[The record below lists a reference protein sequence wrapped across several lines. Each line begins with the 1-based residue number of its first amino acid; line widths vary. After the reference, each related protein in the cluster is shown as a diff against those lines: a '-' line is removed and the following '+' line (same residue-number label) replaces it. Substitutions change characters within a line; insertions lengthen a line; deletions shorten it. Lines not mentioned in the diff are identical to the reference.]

1 MTPSDP
7 AAYEDRFRRAGLP
20 LLIEDRDAESDVWN
34 RAFPLLSLVFL
45 AEVANGL
52 NFDWGVAAN
61 AGAVLGSLAIVLGAV
76 ALLNRARG
84 RRALAIP
91 ESIGR
96 AELAAFL
103 LVPPLL
109 PLIFGGQAVSAA
121 VTLMGNAVLLALVY
135 AVLFFGLPSI
145 VRWAARR
152 LVGELARSVL
162 LLARAIP
169 LLLLF
174 SLVLFINTEMWQV
187 FGLMRDGTL
196 VAVVVL
202 LALVGSAFLV
212 ARIPREV
219 AVIESAAGGAG
230 PPLRREQLVNVGL
243 VLFVSQALQVLVVSL
258 AVAGFFTA
266 FGLFT
271 ITDPVLESWLGTTG
285 DTIADLTVLGQEVHL
300 TRELLRV
307 AAGIAAFCGLY
318 YSIAVL
324 TDSTYREEFLEEIT
338 EEMRATFGAR
348 SDYLR
353 LRSESGG

>member
-1 MTPSDP
+1 MTPSDA

-20 LLIEDRDAESDVWN
+20 LLIEDRDADTDVWN
-34 RAFPLLSLVFL
+34 RAFPLLSFVFL
-45 AEVANGL
+45 AEIANGL
-52 NFDWGVAAN
+52 NFDWGVGAN
-61 AGAVLGSLAIVLGAV
+61 VAAVLGSLVIVLLTV
-76 ALLNRARG
+76 ALLNRAHG

-91 ESIGR
+91 QSLGR
-96 AELAAFL
+96 GELAAFV
-103 LVPPLL
+103 LVPPVL
-109 PLIFGGQAVSAA
+109 PLIFGGQVVSAV
-121 VTLMGNAVLLALVY
+121 VTLAGNVVLLALVY

-174 SLVLFINTEMWQV
+174 SVVLFVNTEMWQV
-187 FGLMRDGTL
+187 FGGMRDGTL
-196 VAVVVL
+196 VAVVL
-202 LALVGSAFLV
+202 LLVLVGSAFLV

-219 AVIESAAGGAG
+219 AVIEEQAGGGG

-258 AVAGFFTA
+258 AIAGFFTA
-266 FGLFT
+266 FGLLT
-271 ITDPVLESWLGTTG
+271 ITDPVLESWLGTSG
-285 DTIADLTVLGQEVHL
+285 DAIAEVTVLGQEVHL

-307 AAGIAAFCGLY
+307 ATGIAAFCGLY

-338 EEMRATFGAR
+338 AEMRTTFGAR
-348 SDYLR
+348 ADYLR
-353 LRSESGG
+353 LRTPAGG